1 MDILSKDQRHKNMA
15 AIHSVNTKPEMIV
28 RKYLFA
34 HGFRY
39 RLNHPRLPGRPD
51 IVLRKYRTCI
61 FINGCFWH
69 GHEGCKYYVIPKSNT
84 EFWTRKITRNIERDK
99 RVQQELARMGW
110 HCMTIWECELKP
122 KKREQTL
129 LALEYTLN
137 HIYLKDHTVSYSF
150 DEEEKPLMAA
160 EESEDTYHTIKEI
173 QSFSPMNKDTLEFV
187 TYCIGSL
194 SRILH
199 LPQREV
205 YNRLKQSGILY
216 EYIVPSYDVLHTFGS
231 RYLMEDLIDSMKE
244 KGVLEDTYHIPNE
257 TPK

>member
-1 MDILSKDQRHKNMA
+1 MRQINYHYLYKKIRIKQPWTSSPKTSGTKNIGS
-15 AIHSVNTKPEMIV
+15 IHSANTEPEMIV

-99 RVQQELARMGW
+99 QVQQELARMGW

-122 KKREQTL
+122 QKREQTL

-150 DEEEKPLMAA
+150 DEEEKPLM
-160 EESEDTYHTIKEI
+160 
-173 QSFSPMNKDTLEFV
+173 
-187 TYCIGSL
+187 CG
-194 SRILH
+194 RI
-199 LPQREV
+199 R
-205 YNRLKQSGILY
+205 
-216 EYIVPSYDVLHTFGS
+216 
-231 RYLMEDLIDSMKE
+231 RYLSYPEQ
-244 KGVLEDTYHIPNE
+244 
-257 TPK
+257 